1 MTDNELVVD
10 LRGQPIETLEDF
22 WDAVAGPCGL
32 PVWFGRNL
40 DAWADTIHTGGI
52 SDVIDRH
59 DVLIVHVEQR
69 GLFTGQHPDGH
80 SLADVFD
87 GQRNRL
93 VIHPPT

>member
-1 MTDNELVVD
+1 MTDSELVVD

-22 WDAVAGPCGL
+22 WDAVDGPCGL

-40 DAWADTIHTGGI
+40 DAWADTIDTRGI

-59 DVLIVHVEQR
+59 DVLTVHVEQR
-69 GLFTGQHPDGH
+69 GLFTGQHPDAH

-93 VIHPPT
+93 VIHPST